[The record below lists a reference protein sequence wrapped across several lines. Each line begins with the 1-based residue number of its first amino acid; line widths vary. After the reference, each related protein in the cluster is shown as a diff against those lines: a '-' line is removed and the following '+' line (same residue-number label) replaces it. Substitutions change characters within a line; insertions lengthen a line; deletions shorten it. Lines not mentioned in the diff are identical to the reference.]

1 MAYAPKH
8 NFRRKDSLNPGDP
21 DKIIYGA
28 DLQDEFDAIAENL
41 NLLSQIDIDGDGNIN
56 IPPELIEGLVDALGD
71 KADQV
76 DLEAE
81 IAARIAGDEALQK
94 QIDAL
99 GGGGGGG
106 GAGTWDELT
115 GKPTEF
121 PPEAHTQGWD
131 TITDKPATYP
141 PEEHTHEQ
149 SEVDGLEDR
158 LTAIE
163 GSISSGG
170 GFVDAPND
178 GKLYG
183 RQSEAWAEVV
193 IPDAADPDWADIQ
206 NKPAEYPPESHDHEE
221 ITKDAAYIKYVVDK
235 WEASPSMSVTGDLA
249 VGGETSLNGNLSVD
263 GGIDATGSIS
273 LGGDLAI
280 GGKIEGDLTIN
291 GNITIGGGGSISNP
305 SGDEYLTDA
314 PGDGSQYARQ
324 DGAWAVVEGGGSGL
338 IDVLD
343 SPPSDAEEGQQWF
356 SSTDGYMYMRYGT
369 EWVAIGGTA

>member
-1 MAYAPKH
+1 MPYTPKH

-81 IAARIAGDEALQK
+81 IAARIAADKVLQD

-99 GGGGGGG
+99 DPDGDRTVDWGEIEGKPAEFPPAAHNHDGVYLKDETDPTVPDHVKGITQTDIDNWNAGGG
-106 GAGTWDELT
+106 GASTWDELT

-121 PPEAHTQGWD
+121 PPEAHT
-131 TITDKPATYP
+131 
-141 PEEHTHEQ
+141 HEQ
-149 SEVDGLEDR
+149 SEVDGLELR
-158 LTAIE
+158 LEAIE
-163 GSISSGG
+163 DSITTGG
-170 GFVDAPND
+170 GFVDAPDD

-206 NKPAEYPPESHDHEE
+206 NKPTDFAPSAHDHAIAE
-221 ITKDAAYIKYVVDK
+221 
-235 WEASPSMSVTGDLA
+235 VTGLQDALDDKADATHTHEIADVNGLQDALDNAGGNAPDYKLPVALRTGDAQLPLTVDGTKLA
-249 VGGETSLNGNLSVD
+249 VMTRGGELELP
-263 GGIDATGSIS
+263 
-273 LGGDLAI
+273 LA
-280 GGKIEGDLTIN
+280 
-291 GNITIGGGGSISNP
+291 
-305 SGDEYLTDA
+305 A
-314 PGDGSQYARQ
+314 
-324 DGAWAVVEGGGSGL
+324 
-338 IDVLD
+338 
-343 SPPSDAEEGQQWF
+343 
-356 SSTDGYMYMRYGT
+356 
-369 EWVAIGGTA
+369 